1 MIAALI
7 IDTCI
12 DGWIT
17 RFSLINK
24 RKDIELLKFQDMLNF
39 SCLLSLIIIINM
51 CNKMQLDMIILCDD
65 RLLL

>member
-24 RKDIELLKFQDMLNF
+24 RKDIELLKF
-39 SCLLSLIIIINM
+39 
-51 CNKMQLDMIILCDD
+51 
-65 RLLL
+65 